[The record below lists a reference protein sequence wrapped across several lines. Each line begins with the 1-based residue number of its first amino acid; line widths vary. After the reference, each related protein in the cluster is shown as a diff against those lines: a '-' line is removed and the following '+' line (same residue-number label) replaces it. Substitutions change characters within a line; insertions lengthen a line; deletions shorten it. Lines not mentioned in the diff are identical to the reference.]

1 MGTIDGLLA
10 DRWMTREQIAQ
21 ECGVSK
27 QKISALVREHHLP
40 ARVQVRDGR
49 VKLYHLAQASG
60 NRIGSTCSVGQSI

>member
-27 QKISALVREHHLP
+27 QKISALVGEHHLP

-49 VKLYHLAQASG
+49 VKLYHLATLQKLLEV
-60 NRIGSTCSVGQSI
+60 TKDVVSV